1 MISWVQSLVISAAG
15 WLLVGAGTVFFSLW
29 GLLVLWPLS
38 LISGKADGCLHHGVS
53 QFWARTI
60 SVLLPFWEIRSEG
73 LEKIQKGKPYVV
85 VSNHQSLLDILV
97 VLARLPIHFKFIA
110 KRELFWIPF
119 FGWHLVLARYIPLK
133 RGDAESG
140 HQCLEKARQWLS
152 RGVSVV
158 FFPEGTRSPDGSI
171 REFKAGAFKLALET
185 GVELLPLV
193 IAGTRDAIP
202 KRSWVVR
209 KRTTLALKVLDPVS
223 VRGRSPE
230 DLELIREEVRS
241 IIIREFERMR

>member
-1 MISWVQSLVISAAG
+1 MIFWMRSIVVSAAG
-15 WLLVGAGTVFFSLW
+15 WLGVGAGTVFFFFW
-29 GLLVLWPLS
+29 GLMVLWPLS
-38 LISGKADGCLHHGVS
+38 LVFGKADGGLHHGVS

-60 SVLLPFWEIRSEG
+60 SVMLPFWEIRSEG

-97 VLARLPIHFKFIA
+97 VLSRLPIHFKFIA

-119 FGWHLVLARYIPLK
+119 FGWHLILAQYIPLK

-140 HQCLEKARQWLS
+140 RRCLESARQWLL

-158 FFPEGTRSPDGSI
+158 FFPEGTRSSDGKI
-171 REFKAGAFKLALET
+171 REFKAGAFKLALKT
-185 GVELLPLV
+185 GVDLLPLV
-193 IAGTRDAIP
+193 IAGTSDAIP
-202 KRSWVVR
+202 KHSWVVR

-223 VRGRSPE
+223 VKGRSPE

-241 IIIREFERMR
+241 IIVREFERTR